1 MRQILCTAIVLA
13 LSGAVST
20 PSFAAA
26 TALAATP
33 APSGQRALPTTQLPR
48 DVRPTHYEVAI
59 TPDASKLVFD
69 GSTTV
74 SIDVAKAVDLIV
86 LNALDMDFSK
96 VELVPAKGGAAWTAS
111 TIKLDPATQTASF
124 GFGKTIPA
132 GSYRLR
138 MDYRG
143 KIGTQANGLFAID
156 YVNESGPQ
164 RALYTQFENSD
175 ARRMFPGWDEPAFR
189 TTFAFEATVPAGQM
203 AVSNMPVAERT
214 ELGNGLVRVRFQ
226 PSPSMSSYLLFFG
239 LGNFERATADADG
252 TEVGVVTQA
261 GKLAQAQIAL
271 DASKALLREYNDYFG
286 VPYPLPKLDNVASPG
301 GSAFFGAMENWGAIF
316 SFESVVLV
324 DPDVSTTADAQRVFS
339 VAAHEVAHQWFG
351 NLVTMQ
357 WWDDLWL
364 NEGFASWMEGRT
376 TSKLH
381 PEWNNHLSL
390 VAVRELAMD
399 RDAVAST
406 HPVVQHIETVEQAN
420 QAFDAITYSKGE
432 AVINMLEKYVGADAW
447 RDGVRLYMKQH
458 AYSNTASDDLWL
470 AMEASGS
477 KAITDIAHD
486 FTLKPGIP
494 MIRVGAPDC
503 RNGRS
508 LVSLTQDEYT
518 VDRPGKAALRWRV
531 PVIAQSLGSGKP
543 VSTVVRDGSA
553 SLELD
558 GCNPVVVNA
567 GQSGYYRTLYSPA
580 HFAALAG
587 SFNRVAAIDQLGLLS
602 DSYSLGL
609 VGNQA
614 SSDVLELVLATPLD
628 ADTQVWGKIA
638 SILTELDGY
647 YAPGSAEQAAFRKFA
662 IGKLSPVL
670 ARVGWAAG
678 AAELDT
684 VAILRTELIA
694 ALGGLGDARVI
705 AESRRR
711 YAAMDGDANAI
722 PGPLRKS
729 VLGVVAAHADA
740 ATWENFLSRA
750 RAEKVPLIKD
760 QWFVLLSSPKDAVLA
775 KRALELAMG
784 AEPGATNTAKMI
796 ATVAAVHPDLAF
808 DFALAH
814 REALDERVDFTS
826 RSRYYPSLGASS
838 RDVAMVGKIR
848 AYAKAYLAEGSRRSA
863 DTAVEAIQYRIRI
876 QSERLPAI
884 NAWLGNTGMASR

>member
-1 MRQILCTAIVLA
+1 MRRILCTAIVLA

-26 TALAATP
+26 TALAAAR

-59 TPDASKLVFD
+59 TPHAGQLVFD

-74 SIDVAKAVDLIV
+74 SIDVAKAVDSIV

-111 TIKLDPATQTASF
+111 SIKLDLATQTASF

-156 YVNESGPQ
+156 YVNQSGPQ

-301 GSAFFGAMENWGAIF
+301 GSAFFGAMENWGAIY
-316 SFESVVLV
+316 SFESAVLV
-324 DPDVSTTADAQRVFS
+324 DPDVSTKADAQRVFS
-339 VAAHEVAHQWFG
+339 IAAHEIAHQWFG

-390 VAVRELAMD
+390 VAVRELAMG

-508 LVSLTQDEYT
+508 LVSLTQGEYT

-587 SFNRVAAIDQLGLLS
+587 SFNRVEAIDQLGLLS

-609 VGNQA
+609 AGNQA

-638 SILTELDGY
+638 SILTGLDGY
-647 YAPGSAEQAAFRKFA
+647 YAPGSAEQAVFRKFA

-678 AAELDT
+678 AAEPDT

-694 ALGGLGDARVI
+694 ALGALGDASVI

-711 YAAMDGDANAI
+711 YAAMDRDANAI
-722 PGPLRKS
+722 PGPLRKT
-729 VLGVVAAHADA
+729 VIGVVAAHADA

-760 QWFVLLSSPKDAVLA
+760 QWFVLLSSPKDAALA

-808 DFALAH
+808 NFALAH
-814 REALDERVDFTS
+814 RQALDERVDFTS

-848 AYAKAYLAEGSRRSA
+848 AYAEAYLAEGSRRSA

-884 NAWLGNTGMASR
+884 NTWLGNTGMASR